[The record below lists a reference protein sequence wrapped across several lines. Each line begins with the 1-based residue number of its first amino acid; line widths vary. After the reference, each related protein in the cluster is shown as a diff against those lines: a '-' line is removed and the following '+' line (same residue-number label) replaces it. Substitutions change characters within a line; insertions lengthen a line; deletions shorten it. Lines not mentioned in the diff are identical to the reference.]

1 MNKKGQV
8 ATEYMLLIGVLL
20 VIVALLSA
28 YSFFVYNETIAS
40 KHLNNSLKNL
50 KQGVNNVYYLGNGN
64 SMVVEIIFP
73 NGVSDISLSG
83 SAIIV
88 TKEDEECVK
97 IWLLGTSCTTKIY
110 AGQVFKGDIVYVSG
124 GYLTTLH
131 NTSRLI
137 FYLRNRAHTFY
148 Y

>member
-40 KHLNNSLKNL
+40 KHLNNSMKNL

-73 NGVSDISLSG
+73 NGASDISLSG

-88 TKEDEECVK
+88 TKETYSVVSTDTIVTDA
-97 IWLLGTSCTTKIY
+97 ILFGTLPISI
-110 AGQVFKGDIVYVSG
+110 GSHDILIENINGDVNLSEI
-124 GYLTTLH
+124 
-131 NTSRLI
+131 
-137 FYLRNRAHTFY
+137 
-148 Y
+148 